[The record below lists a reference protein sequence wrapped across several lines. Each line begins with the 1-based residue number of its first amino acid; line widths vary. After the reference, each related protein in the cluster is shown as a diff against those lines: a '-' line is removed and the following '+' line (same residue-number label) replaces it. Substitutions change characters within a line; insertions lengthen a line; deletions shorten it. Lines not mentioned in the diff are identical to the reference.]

1 MEMKSQVLMVLDLG
15 MKSEPDMFL
24 MSFVKTTEA
33 HLK

>member
-1 MEMKSQVLMVLDLG
+1 MEMKSFLMVLDLG

-33 HLK
+33 HLT